1 MHKNDGF
8 TLIEALVVIFLMAL
22 ISALAVPNMIDWLD
36 KAKLNGT
43 VNNLKGSLEL
53 AKLRAIQENGPI
65 VVNFSENGYEI
76 FRDNGA
82 TVGVHDVGEE
92 FLVKSVLPRGIRIDL
107 GATTFVNSGSG
118 GKRTRF
124 KGRGTCNSGS
134 VCIINSTGKRKKIIV
149 SSAGRIRIGS

>member
-8 TLIEALVVIFLMAL
+8 TLIEALVVIFLMTL
-22 ISALAVPNMIDWLD
+22 ISALAVPNMINWLD
-36 KAKLNGT
+36 KAKLNGA

-65 VVNFSENGYEI
+65 VVNFSGNSYEI

-82 TVGVHDVGEE
+82 TVGEHDAGEE
-92 FLVKSVLPRGIRIDL
+92 FLVKSSLPIGIRIDL
-107 GATTFVNSGSG
+107 AATTFVDSSSG

-134 VCIINSTGKRKKIIV
+134 ICLINSVGMVKKIIV